1 MMWLQERE
9 WRGRGGHSL
18 ECIQDWWVSPHTMDT
33 ISTFFFAS
41 SDWVKGREVH
51 RGAGE
56 NCGVFAF
63 IGGKDRAPGIA
74 PGTSMSC
81 HLSPP
86 AECIPNTVFSSVSC
100 VMCACRN
107 ELLVSRRDSTTF

>member
-1 MMWLQERE
+1 VAWER
-9 WRGRGGHSL
+9 WAQPR
-18 ECIQDWWVSPHTMDT
+18 VHTRLVGFPT
-33 ISTFFFAS
+33 YNGYNLNVFLRI
-41 SDWVKGREVH
+41 VRLGKGAG
-51 RGAGE
+51 GAGE

-107 ELLVSRRDSTTF
+107 TFLCVRALST